1 MLPLSRILIY
11 DNDFTILNGNYNQI
25 ATTPTGYFNFG
36 SVSYLNRIYVM
47 GGVTSGAA
55 LTQSC
60 YFFDPDNPTVR
71 TSIANLPRIL
81 FNFGCTI
88 HDTKIY
94 VYGGVTRNTPTGTN
108 IDNTALYVYD
118 ILTNTWSNPTSTYKP
133 STGAY
138 CKMVTIGSD
147 IYLHGLNSD
156 FMQLYKLDTSTLTF
170 TSLASSSTA
179 LAGSVGGMC
188 SDGIRYIYVSTTNVI
203 ERYDI
208 TNNTWNTIQTNT
220 NTYGD
225 CIYLNNYVYIQ
236 DRLKFGRYDVSKNV
250 FDVVTTPV
258 NIYRGA
264 IQENRGKVY
273 CIMGYDGSSPSNV
286 IYRIT

>member
-1 MLPLSRILIY
+1 MLPLSRILVY
-11 DNDFTILNGNYNQI
+11 ANNSSVLNGNYTQI
-25 ATTPTGYFNFG
+25 TTTPTGYFNFG
-36 SVSYLNRIYVM
+36 AVSYSNRIYIM

-55 LTQSC
+55 LTQAC
-60 YFFDPDNPTVR
+60 YYFDPVNPTVR
-71 TSIANLPRIL
+71 ISIANLPRIL
-81 FNFGCTI
+81 FNFGCTV

-118 ILTNTWSNPTSTYKP
+118 ILTNTWSNPSSTNKP

-138 CKMVTIGSD
+138 CKMVTIGHD
-147 IYLHGLNSD
+147 IYLHGLNSN

-170 TSLASSSTA
+170 TPLASSPTA

-188 SDGIRYIYVSTTNVI
+188 TDGTRYLYVSTANVI

-208 TNNTWNTIQTNT
+208 INNVWNTIQTNT

-225 CIYLNNYVYIQ
+225 CIYFNNYVYIQ
-236 DRLKFGRYDVSKNV
+236 DRLKFGRYDVKNNM
-250 FDVVTTPV
+250 FDVITTPV
-258 NIYRGA
+258 NVYRGA
-264 IQENRGKVY
+264 VQVNQDKVY
-273 CIMGYDGSSPSNV
+273 NIMGYNGSAPVNI
-286 IYRIT
+286 IYNIT